1 MPTDEELEMEFQKNK
16 SLGIMPTSSVKS
28 KRRVSIRINTL
39 GQIDNAT
46 QAANLYRAAADAL
59 KCVIDSDRAFDALLN
74 LEDREHEA
82 RMPAAGLS
90 EGDAQ
95 MAEKFFRDG
104 L

>member
-1 MPTDEELEMEFQKNK
+1 MPTDEELEMEYQKNK
-16 SLGIMPTSSVKS
+16 SRGIMPTMTIKNKRKLSS
-28 KRRVSIRINTL
+28 RINIL

-46 QAANLYRAAADAL
+46 QAANLYKAAADAL
-59 KCVIDSDRAFDALLN
+59 KCAIDNDRAFDALLN

-82 RMPAAGLS
+82 RMSAAGLY
-90 EGDAQ
+90 EEAAQ